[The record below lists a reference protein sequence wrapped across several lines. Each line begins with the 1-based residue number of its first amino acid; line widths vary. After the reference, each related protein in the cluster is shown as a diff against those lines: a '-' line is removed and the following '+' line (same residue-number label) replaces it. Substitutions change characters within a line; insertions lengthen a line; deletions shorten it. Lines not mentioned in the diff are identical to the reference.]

1 MIFVIN
7 DLKYDTDKMKLIS
20 EKCEHTYSYTMFGSE
35 ISSYGHDVQL
45 WRSVRG
51 RWLLTYTRGYSTTY
65 AKTLTDQ
72 EAKNLLKKYDLD
84 KYEKLFGTLDEA

>member
-7 DLKYDTDKMKLIS
+7 DLKYNTDKMELIS
-20 EKCEHTYSYTMFGSE
+20 EKCEYTYKYTMCGYEFF
-35 ISSYGHDVQL
+35 SYGQDVQL

-84 KYEKLFGTLDEA
+84 KYEELFGPLEEA

>member
-20 EKCEHTYSYTMFGSE
+20 EKCEYIYEYVMFGSKF
-35 ISSYGHDVQL
+35 SGYGQNVQL

-51 RWLLTYTRGYSTTY
+51 RWLLTYNRGYSTTY
-65 AKTLTDQ
+65 AKTLTEQ
-72 EAKNLLKKYDLD
+72 EVKNLLKKYDLD
-84 KYEKLFGTLDEA
+84 RYEELFGELEEA

>member
-7 DLKYDTDKMKLIS
+7 DLKYDTDKMELVS
-20 EKCEHTYSYTMFGSE
+20 EKCEYAYTYMMMGSE
-35 ISSYGHDVQL
+35 FRARGQYVQL
-45 WRSVRG
+45 LRSKRG
-51 RWLLTYTRGYSTTY
+51 RWLLTYSRGYSTVY

-84 KYEKLFGTLDEA
+84 TYEALFGELEEA

>member
-7 DLKYDTDKMKLIS
+7 DLKYDTDKMELIS
-20 EKCEHTYSYTMFGSE
+20 KKCEHTYAYMMLGSE
-35 ISSYGHDVQL
+35 FSGRGQDVQL

-51 RWLLTYTRGYSTTY
+51 RWLLTYTRGYSTVY
-65 AKTLTDQ
+65 AKTLTEQ

-84 KYEKLFGTLDEA
+84 KYEELFGELEEA